1 MKVGL
6 SSYSLLEDIQSGKLT
21 ILDAIQWVADNG
33 GEHMELVPYG
43 YSVVDNEELADEIKE
58 KAQSTGVELSGYS
71 FPANLCQETDSAFE
85 DEVERIKKHID
96 IAHRLGINSI
106 RHDLTAFS
114 LEDEDMSIHYFDK
127 HFSKMVRGSQILAD
141 YAAQFDITTT
151 IENHGFNVQQS
162 DRVQRVLRAVD
173 RENFKTTLD
182 IGNFLCADE
191 DPLVGVKNNIND
203 ANRVHFKDFYIRP
216 YYEDPGEG
224 KWFIT
229 VNKNYL
235 RGAIIGH
242 GDIHIREV
250 VKLVKNSGYD
260 GYITVEFEGMENC
273 QLGSRIGMANLKR
286 FWNEV

>member
-6 SSYSLLEDIQSGKLT
+6 SSYSLLSDIQSGKLS

-33 GEHMELVPYG
+33 GKHMELVPYG

-58 KAQSTGVELSGYS
+58 KAKAANIELSGYS
-71 FPANLCQETDSAFE
+71 FPANLCQETEQEFE
-85 DEVERIKKHID
+85 EEIERIRKHID
-96 IAHRLGINSI
+96 IANRLGINSI
-106 RHDLTAFS
+106 RHDLTSFQ
-114 LEDEDMSIHYFDK
+114 LKDEEMTIHYFDQ
-127 HFSKMVRGSQILAD
+127 HFSKMVKGSQILAD
-141 YAAQFDITTT
+141 YAAQYDMTTT
-151 IENHGFNVQQS
+151 IENHGFNVQSS
-162 DRVQRVLRAVD
+162 DRVQRVLHAVD

-191 DPLVGVKNNIND
+191 DPLVGVKKNIQY

-216 YYEDPGEG
+216 YYENPGEG

-242 GDIHIREV
+242 GDINIREV
-250 VKLVKNSGYD
+250 INLVKNSGFD
-260 GYITVEFEGMENC
+260 GYITVEFEGMEDC

-286 FWNEV
+286 LWNEA